1 MLPDGSFYQ
10 KFGES
15 NGTIAKNIIGD
26 LTKPYFYSVFIL
38 QGTMVAF
45 NQLKGEELNNTYRY
59 QALKESLHSLVMK

>member
-10 KFGES
+10 KIGES
-15 NGTIAKNIIGD
+15 NGTIAENIIGK

-45 NQLKGEELNNTYRY
+45 NQLKGEELNNTYINTF
-59 QALKESLHSLVMK
+59 